1 MKNNSLN
8 IDDVDK
14 QILEILQENAMA
26 TAKEMAYNLS
36 LTTTPIYERIKKL
49 QKTGI
54 IKQYVALLDADILG
68 KSILVFMNITI
79 KDHHSEK
86 RNEFVQEMQKLKD
99 VIEFY
104 HTSGSFDFLVKV
116 RFSDIRSFKNFLV
129 NEVASIHNIGDI
141 ESQIVLEEIKYS
153 TKTIID

>member
-1 MKNNSLN
+1 MK
-8 IDDVDK
+8 
-14 QILEILQENAMA
+14 
-26 TAKEMAYNLS
+26 
-36 LTTTPIYERIKKL
+36 
-49 QKTGI
+49 
-54 IKQYVALLDADILG
+54 
-68 KSILVFMNITI
+68 ITI

-153 TKTIID
+153 TKIIID

>member
-1 MKNNSLN
+1 MKYNSLN
-8 IDDVDK
+8 LDDIDR

-26 TAKEMAYNLS
+26 TAKEMAYKLS

-86 RNEFVQEMQKLKD
+86 RNEFVREMGKLEA
-99 VIEFY
+99 VTEFY

-116 RFSDIRSFKNFLV
+116 RFSDIKSFRNFLV
-129 NEVASIHNIGDI
+129 NKIASIHNIGDI
-141 ESQIVLEEIKYS
+141 ESQIVLEEIKFS
-153 TKTIID
+153 TKILIV

>member
-1 MKNNSLN
+1 MD
-8 IDDVDK
+8 ITDK
-14 QILEILQENAMA
+14 KILEILQENAMM
-26 TAKEMAYNLS
+26 TAKEMAEKLS

-54 IKQYVALLDADILG
+54 IKKYIALLDADLLG

-86 RNEFVQEMQKLKD
+86 RNEFVKQMEQLDAVM
-99 VIEFY
+99 EFY

-116 RFSDIRSFKNFLV
+116 RFADIKTFRDFLV
-129 NEVASIHNIGDI
+129 NDVASIHNISDI

-153 TKTIID
+153 TRILLT